1 MITVAATGC
10 FDVLHV
16 GHIRLLEWAKT
27 AGDRLIVGINS
38 DRSIKILKGPL
49 RPINNQTDRIRM
61 LEALRCV
68 DAVHV
73 FGNIDAAEFLLR
85 EKPDIWVKGNDYNMD
100 KLSDAEKAAVKSYGG
115 QIQFCPYPVQI
126 SSSGI
131 LAAMSVVLDA

>member
-27 AGDRLIVGINS
+27 AGHRLIVGINS
-38 DRSIKILKGPL
+38 DESIQRLKGPL
-49 RPINNQTDRIRM
+49 RPINNMSDRAKM
-61 LEALRCV
+61 LKALRCV
-68 DAVHV
+68 DEV
-73 FGNIDAAEFLLR
+73 FVFPELDAAAFLLQYQ
-85 EKPDIWVKGNDYNMD
+85 PDIWVKGNDYNMD

-115 QIQFCPYPVQI
+115 QIQFCPYPVAI

-131 LAAMSVVLDA
+131 LAAMSVVMDA